1 MLYLIKLITIG
12 VDKTFQR
19 GDLEKYGAYIK
30 EIPKHKTKVG
40 NNNKHSKSCWYE
52 EGNKY
57 DVVRPQ
63 SIVPMDLSHFKVLY
77 MTNLWVSFLHFPNFE
92 AHTAVPTIS
101 YVFYVHKSFDFV
113 NFKRLRG
120 KTIKYF
126 TYI

>member
-1 MLYLIKLITIG
+1 M
-12 VDKTFQR
+12 DKTFQR

-77 MTNLWVSFLHFPNFE
+77 MIIIYRFPSSTSLILN
-92 AHTAVPTIS
+92 HTPRYLQYRT
-101 YVFYVHKSFDFV
+101 YFVFKDSEE
-113 NFKRLRG
+113 KQ
-120 KTIKYF
+120 
-126 TYI
+126 